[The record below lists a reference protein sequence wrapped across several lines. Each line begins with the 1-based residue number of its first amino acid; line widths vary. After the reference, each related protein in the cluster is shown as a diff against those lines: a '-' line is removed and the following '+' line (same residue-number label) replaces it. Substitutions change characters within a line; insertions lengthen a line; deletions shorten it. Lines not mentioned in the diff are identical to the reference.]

1 MWLNSSYEYKPMM
14 NPDSE
19 GSMSN
24 FSSRILGAKAASP
37 PMIRVSAQAPSTI
50 NE

>member
-1 MWLNSSYEYKPMM
+1 MM

-19 GSMSN
+19 GRMSN

-37 PMIRVSAQAPSTI
+37 PIIRVSAQAPSTI
-50 NE
+50 NEYVGIFTCNS